1 MWHLLGAYDRTMQYS
16 VHRPSPF
23 ISNHLDSL
31 LPEWSRPVA
40 SVMIVLQRC
49 DCDLLERT
57 ARTEAQKQQLRR
69 QFLRFGR
76 GVARRL
82 QYLGHLADLFDP
94 CTGLPLL
101 SQPGQLWLDD
111 VAVVRACLGYQSTNS
126 CGCSVLIHPVWGN
139 AVYPS
144 TLVSSAAPDLVEL
157 VARSECHQ
165 SRRECVNLTE

>member
-1 MWHLLGAYDRTMQYS
+1 MQYF

-40 SVMIVLQRC
+40 SVLIVLQPC
-49 DCDLLERT
+49 NCDLLERT
-57 ARTEAQKQQLRR
+57 DKTEEQKQLLRR
-69 QFLRFGR
+69 QFLQFGR
-76 GVARRL
+76 RVARKL
-82 QYLGHLADLFDP
+82 QHLGHLADLFDP
-94 CTGLPLL
+94 RTGLPLF

-111 VAVVRACLGYQSTNS
+111 VAVVRACLGYQSVS
-126 CGCSVLIHPVWGN
+126 HCGCSVLIHPVWGN

-165 SRRECVNLTE
+165 SRRDCGSLTE